1 MPSGEQTTKNEH
13 GPKHDPGLH
22 PHGSDYTVENIPRS
36 LRAINKSHT
45 INFPILSTYTAWG
58 PVEAFRELIQ
68 NWMDG
73 MIKSFQLPSLG
84 NISVVR
90 QERTQGRDTEIVYK
104 VLGPSTRPDVKK
116 NWMGYVRFRGRDG
129 VGTVEVVNRLACL
142 ETWHLD
148 MGGTSKANDVSQAG
162 EHGEGLKIALLVLQ
176 RRGQN
181 HSVCCYSGGVR
192 LDFNFTTQGR
202 LVARLV
208 RMGPKRTLALR
219 SQASSMFK
227 EGLVP
232 FEPDA
237 GRDLRFVIGE
247 LGPGRDEEG
256 KEVKRQPVTL
266 EEFEH
271 WCKTAIFFQDI
282 PEGGM
287 TLTPC
292 GDLITDPSF
301 CGKLYLR
308 SLLLNE
314 SRGSSS
320 ASITGKPLKY
330 GYSFKD
336 GRTNRERQY
345 LSSPAEECR
354 AIFAIWNR
362 ALQVRPELVGS
373 LSDMLNCSD
382 REYADVAMAK
392 EVMEGTTVWRLK
404 EHLFSDRSKWYRSVR
419 EKDENPELETIIRGL
434 GREPFELQDSY
445 WSILDTHSM
454 VRTAHDEETRRFLA
468 SEHSS
473 LNPGDAFHQQLDR
486 AVRACLRA
494 CPQTDTLDI
503 HFVKAGQLS
512 LRAVYVEAEGLVKI
526 HDGWLS
532 RQDAAQELGLSDGVL
547 KEDVLFHVS
556 RWLVGCVFSQIPA
569 DRFDGDDIQAKSRHK
584 KQELNMASQ
593 RLFRYSWEARGC
605 QPAPYPN
612 GASSLGFSSWST
624 FEEREHFEI
633 QLHQASTCSRLRSC
647 LLSQDVHNQDI
658 KCLST
663 GNSTSSTSRGR
674 DRTTKTCY
682 RLTIRG
688 GSPLLLHKA
697 FPDLASGVR
706 YFAIISKPSKPSS
719 MVVVTDTFTCEDVD
733 RKGRRISTS
742 SEDLSESSSPWETM
756 QPPSSSRSPPASA
769 SPSMK
774 TTQAKQRAA
783 VKETIKEDSYTP
795 GSPLD
800 SLDILV
806 GRDWFE
812 AGNAPNGRVVIGVAR
827 DGSEDGR
834 ARKRQ
839 RRT

>member
-593 RLFRYSWEARGC
+593 RLFR
-605 QPAPYPN
+605 
-612 GASSLGFSSWST
+612 
-624 FEEREHFEI
+624 
-633 QLHQASTCSRLRSC
+633 
-647 LLSQDVHNQDI
+647 
-658 KCLST
+658 
-663 GNSTSSTSRGR
+663 
-674 DRTTKTCY
+674 
-682 RLTIRG
+682 LTIRG

-783 VKETIKEDSYTP
+783 VKETIKEDSYR
-795 GSPLD
+795 SPLD